1 MDKLIYLIL
10 NKKNNIDENINLNM
24 TLNSKINYV
33 LVDTKNTEKSYY
45 DKKEKTV
52 YVKNKGDKLKYS
64 LYWIYK
70 QKKYEYVYV
79 INDNNDILDIFSY
92 EFTNYKFF
100 TDKFKKNKKTSYPIS
115 NYLIDKKCLKILLSS
130 IDKIK
135 ITNKEISKLFIEYK
149 IYLNKINKNNLEI
162 EKKKNNLEIEKKENN
177 LEIENNLEME
187 KKKIELKNT
196 KILYLVLCC
205 DNKPIYINNQKRII
219 EMLENAKVNY
229 LLLKGNTESVIYN
242 EENKTLFVD
251 VVDVYE
257 NLPIKIY
264 KGYEWIY
271 NNTEYDYVYKI
282 DDNFVFTD
290 KNKLSSNKM
299 YDYYGNFLVKN
310 LDRKWHFGKCNN
322 DELNN
327 LEYTGKFIAPYAA
340 GGLGYILSRKSI
352 EILINNKDLFKDK
365 YEIYEDKIV
374 GDILYNN
381 KIFVVNN
388 LYYNHNKNTSI
399 IKNDSINKSII
410 KNDSINKSIIKYD
423 SINKSIIKYDSI
435 NKSIINY
442 KNKDNELYTKIVGG
456 FGNQLFMILN
466 IIALSKKYNKNFQ
479 IYFDEN
485 YVQDY
490 LKNKNI
496 LRKSSENYMIFKNLN
511 FNKLNEK
518 KLKKFEIY
526 NEPEFKYNKIIL
538 ENKKKYI
545 INGYFQSYKYF
556 WDYRDEIK
564 KYLYINFKII
574 NNIRDKF
581 SSYGKKIL
589 SIHMRLGDYVQLKDY
604 HSIAPI
610 EYYKKA
616 LSYYNLDNYKIILFS
631 DDVDSS
637 SNILEELK
645 INFIKADDIYTNDE
659 EQFYMLCLSDIK
671 ICANSTFS
679 LMSCYINDIYNF
691 VKNPQYIFS
700 NKWFEKNGPEY
711 DILDLIPIE
720 SPNYKIIY
728 KEKCAVIFFHKN
740 IYQLY
745 KKNWIEK
752 CINSIINQKNVDFDI
767 FEINYGNENISVFKN
782 INLKKIKLNN
792 IKHHFYIK
800 NYETHTEA
808 MIFLLN
814 KIFNELNYDI
824 IFNTNMDDYYHQHR
838 FIYQLEDIIKNNNLA
853 NSAMWVYINE
863 NNLDKDD
870 IYTKGENTIF
880 YIKNNFNWIKLKD
893 LDKDI
898 KDLNY
903 SLNIK
908 IKLEIIKNNL
918 NKKNNIINHSGICFT
933 KKFWNS
939 LDVHGNK
946 LNYRDDKPYEDLS
959 LWIRAINNGIKIGIV
974 NKYLIYYRIHNN
986 QIGTQKNNKDN
997 INLKEK
1003 KTFKNDIDFTE
1014 IRKGLLVKIYNY
1026 NELEDFF
1033 NKINNLEKYHYFYF
1047 YLENSLENKYIE
1059 YIETN
1064 NIDNNTYIIF
1074 DNNSSLNNDIEIIN
1088 LFDVKLEMTC
1098 DKLYIYKIN
1107 EIYEVKV
1114 NNINKIDTKNLINN
1128 KTIIFYT
1135 CFYKIKSKF
1144 DINTYIEW
1152 GQKFKKA
1159 LENQKVVIYTNKES
1173 IDEVQNVFNNVS
1185 NIEFVIKE
1193 FEDFELYKYID
1204 IIEKNIDKKY
1214 FPYHDISRELILL
1227 WINRHLF
1234 LQEVSEKYKVDFYS
1248 YIDFGYFRDFEE
1260 QYFSINTNSLDENRI
1275 YLGLI
1280 KNDKEYIKEIYNI
1293 LIKLENV
1300 EHYISNNMY
1309 SVGGGG
1315 NIIGK
1320 NKVDLWINYYK
1331 NTLIYF
1337 FDNKINFKDD
1347 QTIIMTTF
1355 FKNKNDNSFVFIT
1368 ENNNWFPFIKFLNQN
1383 NNIGY
1388 HNFDYL
1394 E

>member
-10 NKKNNIDENINLNM
+10 NKTNELDNNYN
-24 TLNSKINYV
+24 INYV
-33 LVDTKNTEKSYY
+33 YVDIKNENKTYY
-45 DKKEKTV
+45 NKKDKTIYVNDKKQ
-52 YVKNKGDKLKYS
+52 KLKYS

-79 INDNNDILDIFSY
+79 INNNDDI
-92 EFTNYKFF
+92 NYNID
-100 TDKFKKNKKTSYPIS
+100 DKIFNYRFYADNFKKQEKISYPIH
-115 NYLIDKKCLKILLSS
+115 NYFIDKKCIKILLLL

-135 ITNKEISKLFIEYK
+135 ITNKEISKLFKKYK
-149 IYLNKINKNNLEI
+149 IYLNKIYKVKEKTNNIVLKTNK
-162 EKKKNNLEIEKKENN
+162 
-177 LEIENNLEME
+177 
-187 KKKIELKNT
+187 

-205 DNKPIYINNQKRII
+205 ENKPIYIDNQRRII

-229 LLLKGNTESVIYN
+229 LLLKGNSESVIYN
-242 EENKTLFVD
+242 KENKTLFVD
-251 VVDVYE
+251 IVDVYE
-257 NLPIKIY
+257 NLPVKIY
-264 KGYEWIY
+264 KGYEWVYY
-271 NNTEYDYVYKI
+271 NTDYNYVYKI
-282 DDNFVFTD
+282 DDNFIFTD
-290 KNKLSSNKM
+290 KNKIPYEM

-310 LDRKWHFGKCNN
+310 LDRKWHFGKCANN
-322 DELNN
+322 ELNN

-340 GGLGYILSRKSI
+340 GGFGYILSRKSL
-352 EILINNKDLFKDK
+352 EILLKNKEFFYDK
-365 YEIYEDKIV
+365 NEIYEDKIV
-374 GDILYNN
+374 GDILYKN

-388 LYYNHNKNTSI
+388 FYYNPKNSM
-399 IKNDSINKSII
+399 IKNDSINIMI
-410 KNDSINKSIIKYD
+410 KNESINTSILKYDDINKSIISY
-423 SINKSIIKYDSI
+423 IN
-435 NKSIINY
+435 
-442 KNKDNELYTKIVGG
+442 NKDNELFTKIVGG
-456 FGNQLFMILN
+456 FGNQLFMIFN

-479 IYFDEN
+479 IYFDKN

-490 LKNKNI
+490 LKNKNT

-538 ENKKKYI
+538 ENNKNYI
-545 INGYFQSYKYF
+545 INGFFQSYKYF

-564 KYLYINFKII
+564 KYLYINFNII

-589 SIHMRLGDYVQLKDY
+589 SIHMRLGDYVLLKDY
-604 HSIAPI
+604 HSIASI

-616 LSYYNLDNYKIILFS
+616 LSYYNLDDYKIILFS
-631 DDVDSS
+631 DDIDSS
-637 SNILEELK
+637 SKILEQLE

-659 EQFYMLCLSDIK
+659 EQFYMLCLSDVR

-679 LMSCYINDIYNF
+679 LMSCYLNDIYNF

-740 IYQLY
+740 IYNLY
-745 KKNWIEK
+745 KTSWIKK
-752 CINSIINQKNVDFDI
+752 CIESIINQKNIDFDI
-767 FEINYGNENISVFKN
+767 FEINYGNENISIFKN
-782 INLKKIKLNN
+782 INLKN
-792 IKHHFYIK
+792 IKHTFFIK

-824 IFNTNMDDYYHQHR
+824 VFNTNMDDYYHPNR
-838 FIYQLEDIIKNNNLA
+838 FLYQIDDIIKNANLLNSTMWTYITQNN
-853 NSAMWVYINE
+853 S
-863 NNLDKDD
+863 NNND
-870 IYTKGENTIF
+870 ISTKGNNTL
-880 YIKNNFNWIKLKD
+880 YYNNNQFNWIKIKNLEE
-893 LDKDI
+893 DI
-898 KDLNY
+898 LNY
-903 SLNIK
+903 NSIINTK
-908 IKLEIIKNNL
+908 IDYTVIKNNL
-918 NKKNNIINHSGICFT
+918 IKKNNIVNHSGACFT

-939 LDVHGNK
+939 FDIYGNK
-946 LNYRDDKPYEDLS
+946 LKYRDDKPYEDLS
-959 LWIRAINNGIKIGIV
+959 LWIRAVNNNIKIGIV
-974 NKYLIYYRIHNN
+974 NKYLIYYRIHEN
-986 QIGTQKNNKDN
+986 QIGTQKNNTEK
-997 INLKEK
+997 ISIVEK
-1003 KTFKNDIDFTE
+1003 KTFKNDIDFTS

-1026 NELEDFF
+1026 NELEDIFIKLTELK
-1033 NKINNLEKYHYFYF
+1033 NIYHYFYF
-1047 YLENSLENKYIE
+1047 YLENSLKNKYIE
-1059 YIETN
+1059 IN
-1064 NIDNNTYIIF
+1064 NINNSTYILF
-1074 DNNSSLNNDIEIIN
+1074 DNNPSLNNDIEIID

-1098 DKLYIYKIN
+1098 DKLYVYNIN

-1114 NNINKIDTKNLINN
+1114 NNINKKVNNINEN
-1128 KTIIFYT
+1128 VNNINEKVKTIIFYT

-1152 GQKFKKA
+1152 GKKFSKA
-1159 LENQKVVIYTNKES
+1159 LENQKVILFTNKES
-1173 IDEVQNVFNNVS
+1173 IDKIQNIFNDNC

-1214 FPYHDISRELILL
+1214 FPHHDISKELILL

-1248 YIDFGYFRDFEE
+1248 YIDFGYFRNFEE
-1260 QYFSINTNSLDENRI
+1260 QYFSINLDGLDEKKI
-1275 YLGLI
+1275 YWGLI
-1280 KNDKEYIKEIYNI
+1280 KNDKQYIKEIYNI
-1293 LIKLENV
+1293 LIKTEKV
-1300 EHYISNNMY
+1300 EHYIVNNMY

-1331 NTLIYF
+1331 NTLIHF
-1337 FDNKINFKDD
+1337 LDNKINFKDD

-1368 ENNNWFPFIKFLNQN
+1368 ENNNWFPFIKFLNKN

>member
-10 NKKNNIDENINLNM
+10 NKKNNLDDNFNMLLINHNINYIFVDIN
-24 TLNSKINYV
+24 KIDKIYYNKKDKTIYV
-33 LVDTKNTEKSYY
+33 K
-45 DKKEKTV
+45 DKK
-52 YVKNKGDKLKYS
+52 DKLKYS

-79 INDNNDILDIFSY
+79 INNNDNIIDITYNKISNCRFY
-92 EFTNYKFF
+92 ADNFNKE
-100 TDKFKKNKKTSYPIS
+100 KKINYPID
-115 NYLIDKKCLKILLSS
+115 NYIIDKKCIKILLLSL
-130 IDKIK
+130 DKIK
-135 ITNKEISKLFIEYK
+135 QTNKMITNLFGDYK
-149 IYLNKINKNNLEI
+149 IYLNKLNKNIEQYNLGE
-162 EKKKNNLEIEKKENN
+162 
-177 LEIENNLEME
+177 
-187 KKKIELKNT
+187 KNT
-196 KILYLVLCC
+196 KILYVVLCC
-205 DNKPIYINNQKRII
+205 DNKPIYINNQKRVI

-229 LLLKGNTESVIYN
+229 LLLKGNSESIIYN
-242 EENKTLFVD
+242 EENKTLFVN

-257 NLPIKIY
+257 NLPMKIY

-271 NNTEYDYVYKI
+271 NNTDYEYVYKI
-282 DDNFVFTD
+282 DDDFVFTE
-290 KNKLSSNKM
+290 KNKLFNEM

-310 LDRKWHFGKCNN
+310 LDRKWHFGKCSNN
-322 DELNN
+322 ELNN
-327 LEYTGKFIAPYAA
+327 LEYAGKFIAPYAA
-340 GGLGYILSRKSI
+340 GGVGYILSRKSI
-352 EILINNKDLFKDK
+352 EILINNKKLFKNK
-365 YEIYEDKIV
+365 YEIYEDKLV

-381 KIFVVNN
+381 KIYVVNN
-388 LYYNHNKNTSI
+388 LYNPNYNKNTSI
-399 IKNDSINKSII
+399 INYNLKKS
-410 KNDSINKSIIKYD
+410 
-423 SINKSIIKYDSI
+423 
-435 NKSIINY
+435 
-442 KNKDNELYTKIVGG
+442 KDIEFYTKIIGG

-485 YVQDY
+485 YIQDY
-490 LKNKNI
+490 LKNKNT
-496 LRKSSENYMIFKNLN
+496 LRKSSDNYAIFKNLK

-518 KLKKFEIY
+518 FVKKFEIY
-526 NEPEFKYNKIIL
+526 NEPEFKYNEIKL
-538 ENKKKYI
+538 KNDKKYI

-556 WDYRDEIK
+556 WDYKDEIK
-564 KYLYINFKII
+564 KYLYIDFKII

-581 SSYGKKIL
+581 SLLCTPLGVENRKKIL
-589 SIHMRLGDYVQLKDY
+589 SIHMRLGDYVQLQDF
-604 HSIAPI
+604 HSIASI

-616 LSYYNLDNYKIILFS
+616 LSYYNLDDYKIILFS
-631 DDVDSS
+631 DDIDSS
-637 SNILEELK
+637 SKILEQLK

-679 LMSCYINDIYNF
+679 LMSCYLNDIYNF

-700 NKWFEKNGPEY
+700 NKWFENKGPEY
-711 DILDLIPIE
+711 DIYDLIPIE

-745 KKNWIEK
+745 KINWIEK
-752 CINSIINQKNVDFDI
+752 CINSIINQKNVEFDI

-782 INLKKIKLNN
+782 INLNN
-792 IKHHFYIK
+792 IKHKFYIK

-814 KIFNELNYDI
+814 KTFNELDYDI
-824 IFNTNMDDYYHQHR
+824 VFNTNMDDYYHQHR
-838 FIYQLEDIIKNNNLA
+838 FLYQLEDIIKNNNFA
-853 NSAMWVYINE
+853 NSAMWSYIYE
-863 NNLDKDD
+863 NNLNKDD
-870 IYTKGENTIF
+870 LYTTDKNTFF
-880 YIKNNFNWIKLKD
+880 YINNAFNWIKLKD

-898 KDLNY
+898 KN
-903 SLNIK
+903 LNISFNPK

-918 NKKNNIINHSGICFT
+918 NKKNNVINHSGICFT

-939 LDVHGNK
+939 LDIHGNK

-959 LWIRAINNGIKIGIV
+959 LWIRAVNNNIKIGIV
-974 NKYLIYYRIHNN
+974 NKYLIYYRIHGN
-986 QIGTQKNNKDN
+986 QIGTQKNNKDK
-997 INLKEK
+997 INAIEK
-1003 KTFKNDIDFTE
+1003 NTFKNDIDFTAT
-1014 IRKGLLVKIYNY
+1014 RKGLLVKIYNY

-1033 NKINNLEKYHYFYF
+1033 IKINNLEKYHYFYF
-1047 YLENSLENKYIE
+1047 YLENSLENKYVE
-1059 YIETN
+1059 YIGTN
-1064 NIDNNTYIIF
+1064 NIDNSMYIIF
-1074 DNNSSLNNDIEIIN
+1074 DNNSLNNNSKIIN

-1098 DKLYIYKIN
+1098 DKLYIYNINEINEVQFNKIN
-1107 EIYEVKV
+1107 EI
-1114 NNINKIDTKNLINN
+1114 DINN
-1128 KTIIFYT
+1128 LTNDKTIIFYT

-1152 GQKFKKA
+1152 GKKFAKV

-1173 IDEVQNVFNNVS
+1173 IDVIQNIFNNNS

-1204 IIEKNIDKKY
+1204 VIEKNIDKKY
-1214 FPYHDISRELILL
+1214 FPHHDISRELILL

-1234 LQEVSEKYKVDFYS
+1234 LQEIKQKHIVDFYS
-1248 YIDFGYFRDFEE
+1248 YIDLGYFREFKEQDFL
-1260 QYFSINTNSLDENRI
+1260 INLDSLDENKI

-1280 KNDKEYIKEIYNI
+1280 KNDKEYIKEIYKI
-1293 LIKLENV
+1293 LIDSENV
-1300 EHYISNNMY
+1300 EHYIANNMY
-1309 SVGGGG
+1309 SVGGGA

-1331 NTLIYF
+1331 NTLIHF
-1337 FDNKINFKDD
+1337 LDNKINFKDD
-1347 QTIIMTTF
+1347 QTIIITTF

-1368 ENNNWFPFIKFLNQN
+1368 ENNNWFPFIQFLNKN